1 MTATASPFSFPL
13 YVMLKPAG
21 ASCNLRCQYC
31 YYLPTERL
39 YEGDN
44 HLLSDET
51 LELFTRQYIEAQTQ
65 EDVMF
70 CWHGGEPLLRPL
82 SFYRRALALQQEY
95 AGGHRI
101 LNCLQTNGTLL
112 TEEWARFLRDN
123 HWLVGVSIDGTQQM
137 HDEFRRTNRGL
148 PSWAKVRRGIRLL
161 NQYNVEWNAM
171 AVVNALNAD
180 RPEEFYLFFRD
191 ELKARF
197 LQFAPILEPGLSVN
211 VTPGQ
216 WGRFLCRLFD
226 LWVRRDVGEVFV
238 QIFDATLANWMG
250 QLPGLCSL
258 SPACGHCGV
267 MEHNGDVYSCD
278 HFVDEAHLLGN
289 IRERPLTEMMY
300 GSRQR
305 EFGRLKGEWLPS
317 ECKECQWLFACHGEC
332 PKNRDATG
340 RSLLCEGYKAFFAHS
355 APAMERM
362 RDLLRQGLPPSD
374 VMKTI
379 S

>member
-1 MTATASPFSFPL
+1 MTALSPFSFPL

-21 ASCNLRCQYC
+21 ASCNLRCAYC
-31 YYLPTERL
+31 YYLPTDRL
-39 YEGDN
+39 YGEGSR
-44 HLLSDET
+44 LLSDET

-82 SFYRRALALQQEY
+82 SFYRRALALQREY
-95 AGGHRI
+95 ANGHRI
-101 LNCLQTNGTLL
+101 VNCLQTNGTLIS
-112 TEEWARFLRDN
+112 EDWARFLRDN
-123 HWLVGVSIDGTQQM
+123 HWLVGVSIDGPRQM
-137 HDEFRRTNRGL
+137 HDELRRTRRGL
-148 PSWAKVRRGIRLL
+148 PSWAKVRQGIRLL
-161 NQYNVEWNAM
+161 NKHNVEWNAM

-211 VTPGQ
+211 VTAGQ

-238 QIFDATLANWMG
+238 QMFDATLANWTGEM
-250 QLPGLCSL
+250 PGLCSL

-300 GSRQR
+300 GQRQR
-305 EFGRLKGEWLPS
+305 EFGKRKGEWLPVG
-317 ECKECQWLFACHGEC
+317 CKQCRWLFACHGEC
-332 PKNRDATG
+332 PKNRDQEG
-340 RSLLCEGYKAFFAHS
+340 RSLLCEGYKAFFSHS

-379 S
+379 P